1 MTDTLTLPLGAYREG
16 IVPPPI
22 VVTFEDV
29 NGNPIDLTRFT
40 ARLEYRHCGDAI
52 VKRMAV
58 INADQVAN
66 RGQVRYTWVAADFT
80 AVGAHQGELWVGNG
94 SNRYA
99 SIYLLWFVTP
109 SLDGAADSSYPTISD
124 LTVQTRTPVNPSD
137 DCPPVRSSDV
147 VTI

>member
-1 MTDTLTLPLGAYREG
+1 MTDTLTMPLGAYREG

-22 VVTFEDV
+22 VVTFEDA
-29 NGNPIDLTRFT
+29 NGNPIDLTHFT
-40 ARLEYRHCGDAI
+40 ARLEYRHSGDAI
-52 VKRMAV
+52 VKRTAV
-58 INADQVAN
+58 IDADQVAN

-109 SLDGAADSSYPTISD
+109 SLAGADSSYTISD
-124 LTVQTRTPVNPSD
+124 LTVQARTPVNSSD
-137 DCPPVRSSDV
+137 DCPPVRSSEV
-147 VTI
+147 GTV